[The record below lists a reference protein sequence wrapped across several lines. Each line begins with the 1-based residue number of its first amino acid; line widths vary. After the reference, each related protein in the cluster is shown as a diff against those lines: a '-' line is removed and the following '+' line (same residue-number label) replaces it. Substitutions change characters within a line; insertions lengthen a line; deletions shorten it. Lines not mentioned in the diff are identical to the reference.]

1 MESVRGAGGGY
12 RFSGN
17 PKRVTLLDVIELFEE
32 VGRDAEDSPP
42 VDQDEGR
49 ALHKVL
55 REIDD
60 IAIATLSSISITTL
74 LRIVEKQKRGAKGDS
89 KVSARSAAEAPEYAR
104 PLGLEFG
111 EKPRR
116 DDEFLD
122 LACAFVDPQRPD
134 LAIELLGNVAVGDA
148 EPAENLYGRVDHF
161 LRLLGREQLRHA
173 GFATDAGAL
182 DVLGPGRAVDQQ
194 ARRRR

>member
-1 MESVRGAGGGY
+1 MKLQKATLFGLYAVLELAGHPDQQISAAEIAAKYDISLNHLAKVLRSLVRARLVESVRGAGGGY

-74 LRIVEKQKRGAKGDS
+74 LRIIEKQKRGAKADS
-89 KVSARSAAEAPEYAR
+89 KVSARSATE
-104 PLGLEFG
+104 
-111 EKPRR
+111 
-116 DDEFLD
+116 
-122 LACAFVDPQRPD
+122 
-134 LAIELLGNVAVGDA
+134 
-148 EPAENLYGRVDHF
+148 
-161 LRLLGREQLRHA
+161 
-173 GFATDAGAL
+173 GA
-182 DVLGPGRAVDQQ
+182 
-194 ARRRR
+194 